1 MPAATTHRVLTAR
14 DVMTRKVFSLR
25 PDQDIPAAM
34 ELLTRKGISGAPVI
48 EGRRVVGMFTEYD
61 CLKVY
66 AADSFSNLFQRP
78 TGTVADHMTTEFM
91 VIEPETPLH
100 SIADLFLQS
109 RVRSLP
115 VVFDG
120 LLQGFVTRHD
130 VLRGIQK
137 QRTAHLPRSQY
148 PDYRRPA

>member
-25 PDQDIPAAM
+25 PDQSVPSAM
-34 ELLTRKGISGAPVI
+34 ELLTRKGISGAPVV
-48 EGRRVVGMFTEYD
+48 EGRKVVGMFTEFD

-66 AADSFSNLFQRP
+66 AADRFSNLFEHP
-78 TGTVADHMTTEFM
+78 TGTVSDHMSLEFHT
-91 VIEPETPLH
+91 IGPDATLH
-100 SIADLFLQS
+100 TIADLFLQS

-115 VVFDG
+115 VVVDG

-137 QRTAHLPRSQY
+137 QPTAHLPRSQY